1 MLCLA
6 KQVMDTF
13 HALHYPLHLFSLT
26 LAEFP
31 SNPPSLS
38 MNPSPLA
45 HIHSRHLS
53 QPPTR
58 PHSRANFSLSLSVHV
73 SLCLCW
79 RGDVNRPFT
88 HMGCAACWNVIV
100 SHHCH
105 TPCSSAVSGST
116 SLIRNKQTMRKW
128 HWHISSFTDYF
139 VLSVPSWK
147 LTCMLGTFSG
157 VILFVLLCSDY
168 YFSNSKLKVFES
180 KISLPICILQ
190 CLY

>member
-1 MLCLA
+1 MLGLA

-13 HALHYPLHLFSLT
+13 HALQYPLHLLSLT

-31 SNPPSLS
+31 SNPPSLYEPLS
-38 MNPSPLA
+38 TCSHSLSPPFPA
-45 HIHSRHLS
+45 PYTTTLS
-53 QPPTR
+53 CQ
-58 PHSRANFSLSLSVHV
+58 FLSLSLSVHV

-88 HMGCAACWNVIV
+88 HMGRAACWNVIV

-128 HWHISSFTDYF
+128 HWDIFSFSDYF

-147 LTCMLGTFSG
+147 LFRYISLSFQTCMLETFS
-157 VILFVLLCSDY
+157 
-168 YFSNSKLKVFES
+168 
-180 KISLPICILQ
+180 
-190 CLY
+190 